1 MKETPALTAF
11 LDANVLYPALL
22 RNILLRLAS
31 QGLFQARWS
40 SQVHDE
46 WMKALRRDRPDIAS
60 ARMERTRHLMDAHF
74 QDARV
79 EGYQHLID
87 TITLPDTD
95 DRHVLAAAIH
105 GGARIIVTTNLRDF
119 PDAALA
125 AFDIEAMHPDA
136 FILGLLQDRASEV
149 VAALHR
155 LRASLKNPPQAAVDL
170 LANMKRHGL
179 TASADALGPFIESL

>member
-1 MKETPALTAF
+1 MA
-11 LDANVLYPALL
+11 
-22 RNILLRLAS
+22 
-31 QGLFQARWS
+31 
-40 SQVHDE
+40 
-46 WMKALRRDRPDIAS
+46 ALRRDRPDIAS
-60 ARMERTRHLMDAHF
+60 AGLERTRHLMDAHF

-125 AFDIEAMHPDA
+125 AFDIEAAHPDA
-136 FILGLLQDRASEV
+136 FILGLLHDRESEV
-149 VAALHR
+149 VAALRR

>member
-1 MKETPALTAF
+1 MP
-11 LDANVLYPALL
+11 DA
-22 RNILLRLAS
+22 
-31 QGLFQARWS
+31 
-40 SQVHDE
+40 
-46 WMKALRRDRPDIAS
+46 
-60 ARMERTRHLMDAHF
+60 
-74 QDARV
+74 
-79 EGYQHLID
+79 
-87 TITLPDTD
+87 D

-136 FILGLLQDRASEV
+136 FILGLLHDRASEV

-155 LRASLKNPPQAAVDL
+155 LRASFKNPPQAAVDL